1 MAASHQS
8 VSATGQQVAR
18 DLAPLIPGLPAP
30 PPGGAQSGYL
40 CQACPG
46 LGHRGEG
53 ELEGFPRPGLF
64 PPWPFPTL
72 ALGECAW
79 GCGQGPGRRSHLI
92 GFCFHPGISPGIS
105 QPPCWISERRT
116 KSESSCEL
124 NNNPVEVK
132 GEQAEGSTREGACG
146 DFRALRLGFVPSGTG
161 FICLLL
167 SQPTSPYR

>member
-30 PPGGAQSGYL
+30 PLGGAQSD
-40 CQACPG
+40 
-46 LGHRGEG
+46 
-53 ELEGFPRPGLF
+53 PRVWVPLPSLPWAG
-64 PPWPFPTL
+64 PQKGGVAGGIPKTWPFPTL
-72 ALGECAW
+72 AWGECAW